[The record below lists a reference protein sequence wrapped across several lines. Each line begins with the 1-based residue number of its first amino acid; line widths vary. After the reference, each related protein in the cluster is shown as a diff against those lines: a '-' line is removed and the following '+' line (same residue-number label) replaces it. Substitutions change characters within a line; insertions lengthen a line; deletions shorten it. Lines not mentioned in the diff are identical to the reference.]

1 MPSLTRIIGPI
12 DSQDPSAWV
21 QALAYAGAIGA
32 QAQPAV
38 RDYILLTHGK
48 QQLKSTS
55 LAGHVGA
62 QWAKTLLGNSAV
74 SLSTGGQLRHAT
86 LQTLRGSGR
95 GAVIIAYYADERMLE
110 TLDGIAGIV
119 GIVAV
124 PEVPGEIDG
133 WIARWNPLV
142 HGQQKAS
149 ASAALITDP
158 VVEKALTA
166 LSGCI
171 NLSHAIMNPRD
182 KGHAD
187 ETLRILRAKGHAFEP
202 DMIKSW
208 AIRNGW
214 KPGAAD
220 ELAKLAGRIGG
231 MKTKPPLK
239 DFHNPDGKYESW
251 SK

>member
-1 MPSLTRIIGPI
+1 MPNPTRIVVPI
-12 DSQDPSAWV
+12 DSQDPSAWAH
-21 QALAYAGAIGA
+21 ALAYATAIGC
-32 QAQPAV
+32 QAQTPV

-48 QQLKSTS
+48 QQMKSTS

-62 QWAKTLLGNSAV
+62 QWAKTLLGNSV
-74 SLSTGGQLRHAT
+74 VPLPKGGQLRHAT
-86 LQTLRGSGR
+86 LQTLRDSGR
-95 GAVIIAYYADERMLE
+95 GAVIIAYYADEGMLE
-110 TLDGIAGIV
+110 MLDGIAGII

-124 PEVPGEIDG
+124 PDFPGEIDG
-133 WIARWNPLV
+133 WTARWNPLV
-142 HGQQKAS
+142 HGQQQVS
-149 ASAALITDP
+149 APALLITDP

-166 LSGCI
+166 LSGWI

-182 KGHAD
+182 KGHAE

-202 DMIKSW
+202 HNIKSW

-231 MKTKPPLK
+231 MKTKPSLK
-239 DFHNPDGKYESW
+239 DFQNPDGIYERW